1 MVWGHPGDNLTLD
14 VRTMTVTAT
23 RKVPAG
29 NLVYSQ
35 TSSELDIIVTPAPAQ
50 GETVSVEVDY
60 NAIPSQAIYRNSVV
74 AYTFTEPDDSRRWFP
89 CRDVPW
95 DKATLTLHGRVPS
108 TRKLVSNGVLDSV
121 TVDGSDHIY
130 HWREDHAI
138 ATYLIAVAISDYAEV
153 TVASAVTPLGW
164 YVYPSHLTAAQTA
177 FQHLG
182 DMMDFYDATLVPYP
196 FDKYTMCESNLGG
209 GMEHQTATLIGEFIV
224 TGGLT
229 YEYITA
235 HELAHQWFGDLVTM
249 ADWRNIWL
257 NEGFAT
263 FYDAVWH
270 EDFYGAARFDQR
282 MQGFENNVN
291 WWFNN
296 RTDHTL
302 YDPPSSELFSWLV
315 YYKGAWVLRMLRD
328 IMGKP
333 RSTPRSLHPDAVGV
347 EGATRCDPDPERA
360 HGVSVSPRG
369 DDHHDLG

>member
-1 MVWGHPGDNLTLD
+1 M
-14 VRTMTVTAT
+14 
-23 RKVPAG
+23 
-29 NLVYSQ
+29 
-35 TSSELDIIVTPAPAQ
+35 
-50 GETVSVEVDY
+50 
-60 NAIPSQAIYRNSVV
+60 
-74 AYTFTEPDDSRRWFP
+74 
-89 CRDVPW
+89 
-95 DKATLTLHGRVPS
+95 
-108 TRKLVSNGVLDSV
+108 
-121 TVDGSDHIY
+121 
-130 HWREDHAI
+130 
-138 ATYLIAVAISDYAEV
+138 AISDYAEV

-164 YVYPSHLTAAQTA
+164 YVYPSHLTTAQTA

-182 DMMDFYDATLVPYP
+182 DMMDFYDASLVPYP
-196 FDKYTMCESNLGG
+196 FDKYTMCESDFGG
-209 GMEHQTATLIGEFIV
+209 GMEHQTATLMGEFIV
-224 TGGLT
+224 TGDLT
-229 YEYITA
+229 CEWITA

-270 EDFYGAARFDQR
+270 EGFYGAARFGQR

-347 EGATRCDPDPERA
+347 EGAARCDPDPERA